1 MIERPRYG
9 SHGRRLLQILSLVLL
24 LSAFTLP
31 WRAAPAIFSFPL
43 FEDGYYSLTIA
54 RALAAGHG
62 PTVDGVHRTSGF
74 QPLWVILIAP
84 LSWIVRGDRELFV
97 RLALAAHW
105 VLYAACAIGIGVL
118 TRQMASSRGDPP
130 PALAGPLATALY
142 LASATI
148 LALHFNGLE
157 TGLTLALYLLVGW
170 RALRVDWSSPRDV
183 VILGALCGLL
193 ILARIDAVFFVIL
206 LAPVSGL
213 GLPGVSRRGLVR
225 ATALLNGT
233 ALAVSMPWW
242 IYNLAVFHRLMPQ
255 SGTAEA
261 DYGFFV
267 GRIVVFAGFAVR
279 TALPLPFDFLWPDW
293 VFRPIAYGLVA
304 VGLLLALRV
313 LLALR
318 RHPEDRPARLAIVLA
333 GSVAILGV
341 WYGLTSAA
349 WWMYL
354 RYSAPLL
361 LLSVPVVTLA
371 LLRISRG
378 RAQPA
383 ILGAIMLAGTAGAV
397 ANLHGHLG
405 PVTAM
410 SANLVQVELARRV
423 VSEDAVVG
431 ALQTGTLGYF
441 RDRTVN
447 LDGKV
452 NVAALARR
460 ADLDAYCREEGIDW
474 LVDVDWLLKRDVFRS
489 EAVPPSWRQAAVAPV
504 PDCEWCTVAAYV
516 RVR

>member
-1 MIERPRYG
+1 M
-9 SHGRRLLQILSLVLL
+9 
-24 LSAFTLP
+24 
-31 WRAAPAIFSFPL
+31 AA
-43 FEDGYYSLTIA
+43 
-54 RALAAGHG
+54 
-62 PTVDGVHRTSGF
+62 
-74 QPLWVILIAP
+74 
-84 LSWIVRGDRELFV
+84 
-97 RLALAAHW
+97 
-105 VLYAACAIGIGVL
+105 
-118 TRQMASSRGDPP
+118 SRGDPA

-148 LALHFNGLE
+148 RALHFNGLE
-157 TGLTLALYLLVGW
+157 TGLALALYLLVGW
-170 RALRVDWSSPRDV
+170 CALRVDWSSPRDV
-183 VILGALCGLL
+183 VVLGALCGLL

-206 LAPVSGL
+206 LAPVSGF
-213 GLPGVSRRGLVR
+213 GLPGVPRRALVR

-233 ALAVSMPWW
+233 ALAVSAPWW

-267 GRIVVFAGFAVR
+267 GRIVVFAGFAVQ
-279 TALPLPFDFLWPDW
+279 TALPLPFDFLWSERVP
-293 VFRPIAYGLVA
+293 RPIVYVGMAGGLV
-304 VGLLLALRV
+304 LALRA

-318 RHPEDRPARLAIVLA
+318 RHPEDRPVRLAIVLA

-354 RYSAPLL
+354 RYSAPLV
-361 LLSVPVVTLA
+361 LLSVPLVALA

-378 RAQPA
+378 RAQTA
-383 ILGAIMLAGTAGAV
+383 IVMAIVLAGTAGAV

-405 PVTAM
+405 PVRAI
-410 SANLVQVELARRV
+410 SANLVQVELARR
-423 VSEDAVVG
+423 AVPGEAMVG

-441 RDRTVN
+441 RERTVN

-474 LVDVDWLLKRDVFRS
+474 LVDVDWMIKRDVFRS
-489 EAVPPSWRQAAVAPV
+489 AAVPSSWRQAAVASV
-504 PDCEWCTVAAYV
+504 PGCEWCTVAAYV

>member
-1 MIERPRYG
+1 MIQRPRYG
-9 SHGRRLLQILSLVLL
+9 SHGRRLLQVLSLVLL
-24 LSAFTLP
+24 LSAFILP
-31 WRAAPAIFSFPL
+31 WRAAPAVFSFPL

-54 RALAAGHG
+54 RSLAAGHG
-62 PTVDGVHRTSGF
+62 PTVDGVHLTSGF
-74 QPLWVILIAP
+74 QPLWVILLAP
-84 LSWIVRGDRELFV
+84 LSWIVSGDRELFV

-105 VLYAACAIGIGVL
+105 VLYAACAIGIGLL
-118 TRQMASSRGDPP
+118 TRQMVVSRGDPA
-130 PALAGPLATALY
+130 PALTGPLATALY
-142 LASATI
+142 LASGTI

-183 VILGALCGLL
+183 VVLGALCGLL

-213 GLPGVSRRGLVR
+213 GLPGVARRALIR

-233 ALAVSMPWW
+233 ALAVSAPWW

-267 GRIVVFAGFAVR
+267 GRIVVFAGFAVH
-279 TALPLPFDFLWPDW
+279 TALPLPFDFLWAER
-293 VFRPIAYGLVA
+293 VLRPIVYGALAGALV
-304 VGLLLALRV
+304 LALRAW
-313 LLALR
+313 LALR
-318 RHPEDRPARLAIVLA
+318 RHPEDRPVRLAIALA
-333 GSVAILGV
+333 GSVAILAV
-341 WYGLTSAA
+341 WYGLTSGA

-354 RYSAPLL
+354 RYSAPLVL
-361 LLSVPVVTLA
+361 LGVPLVALA

-378 RAQPA
+378 RAQTA
-383 ILGAIMLAGTAGAV
+383 ILMTIVLAGTAGAV

-405 PVTAM
+405 PVRAI
-410 SANLVQVELARRV
+410 SANLVQVELARRAV
-423 VSEDAVVG
+423 PGDAMVG

-452 NVAALARR
+452 NVAALTRR
-460 ADLDAYCREEGIDW
+460 ADLDAYCREAGIDW
-474 LVDVDWLLKRDVFRS
+474 LVDVDWLLKRDVFGS
-489 EAVPPSWRQAAVAPV
+489 AVPSSWRQAAVAAV
-504 PDCEWCTVAAYV
+504 PGCEWCTVAAYV